1 MKKRHFLS
9 ALGVVATA
17 LGLFLLYRVL
27 RRYDFGEVAAAVS
40 DAPLWAIALTV
51 AFTIGSFTAMAVMEW
66 LAVRYTREHVSVR
79 RIVRTT
85 VAALGIGHSIGL
97 VALSSGAVRLRMYQ
111 RAGLSALAVG
121 EIVIF
126 SGLTVGLGLASVGGM
141 ALLWRGG
148 DVLAEP
154 LGIPQGVIDAIGWAA
169 VGGVAGYIVLCAF
182 APRVWRFW
190 SFHFRLPS
198 FGTACAQAV
207 AGTMN
212 LACVSGALYAALLA
226 FTRIDYPTAAT
237 LYVGSD
243 VSALVGHVPG
253 GWGVF
258 EYIVTEAIDDPKVI
272 ASVVVFRTIYFLMPL
287 CAGLVL
293 FVSDE
298 IAGRKTPAGDEK
310 REPNGRKKRPV
321 SAQAA

>member
-1 MKKRHFLS
+1 MNKRRFLS

-17 LGLFLLYRVL
+17 VGIFLLYRVL
-27 RRYDFGEVAAAVS
+27 RRYDFGEVAAAVAN
-40 DAPLWAIALTV
+40 APLWAIALTV
-51 AFTIGSFTAMAVMEW
+51 AFTVGSFAAMTFMEW

-79 RIVRTT
+79 RIAKTT

-154 LGIPQGVIDAIGWAA
+154 LGIPQGVIYAIGWAA
-169 VGGVAGYIVLCAF
+169 VGGVAGYIALCAF

-198 FGTACAQAV
+198 VGTACAQAA

-226 FTRIDYPTAAT
+226 FTAIDYPTAAT

-258 EYIVTEAIDDPKVI
+258 EYIVTEAVDDPKVI
-272 ASVVVFRTIYFLMPL
+272 ASVVVFRAIYFLMPL
-287 CAGLVL
+287 AIGLTL
-293 FVSDE
+293 FVADE
-298 IAGRKTPAGDEK
+298 IAGRNRPVGNEE
-310 REPNGRKKRPV
+310 REPKDRKKRSV